1 MKLRSLAGSAAAA
14 VSAGHR
20 FIATGLSAPVGGYEE
35 AKRPKLFIPGPIEMS
50 PEVLAASG
58 SGMRSFIDTTLIE
71 DFGKSIELTRK
82 AFLSKTGQ
90 PFIIS
95 GSGAMGWDA
104 VCCNL
109 MRKGDKVLQVNSGF
123 FSTRFEHTYVQ
134 YGMELHS
141 VGAAKPGLRPENAL
155 VERRLKDAKASGKP
169 FRVLSISGVD
179 TSTAV
184 LADLKALC
192 DITRAVS
199 PETLIVVDAVCSAAG
214 EELRMDEW
222 GIDFVMTGSQKA
234 FGVPPGLCILI
245 ASERV
250 MAQMPGVNEI
260 PNYFVNL
267 QRWLPIMKNYEA
279 RQPSYFA
286 TPAVQLIG
294 ALRVGLEQMH
304 ATPGGME
311 GFFKA
316 HRDMKTHIH
325 TELDKM
331 GLKLLTAN
339 THIASNLLSTVRYP
353 QGKGAADVIPAMKER
368 GWIIA
373 AGLHPECASE
383 YFRFGHMGYS
393 VTTKPH
399 YITALLQA
407 LHEVCKA

>member
-1 MKLRSLAGSAAAA
+1 MRTARAGKTVGGALFARRISTA
-14 VSAGHR
+14 
-20 FIATGLSAPVGGYEE
+20 GLSAPIGGYDE

-58 SGMRSFIDTTLIE
+58 AGMRSFTDTTLID
-71 DFGKSIELTRK
+71 DFGKCIEMTRK
-82 AFLSKTGQ
+82 TFLTKTGQ

-95 GSGAMGWDA
+95 GSGVMGWDA

-109 MRKGDKVLQVNSGF
+109 MKKGDKVLQVNSGF
-123 FSTRFEHTYVQ
+123 FSTRFEHTYTQ

-141 VGAAKPGLRPENAL
+141 VGAAKAGVRPDNGAIEKA
-155 VERRLKDAKASGKP
+155 LKDAKAAGKP
-169 FRVLSISGVD
+169 FKVLSISGVD

-192 DITRAVS
+192 DIARATS
-199 PETLIVVDAVCSAAG
+199 PETYIVVDAVCSAAG
-214 EELRMDEW
+214 EELRMDDW

-250 MAQMPGVNEI
+250 MAEMPPVDQI

-279 RQPSYFA
+279 RVGSYFA

-294 ALRVGLEQMH
+294 AMRVGLEQMH

-311 GFFKA
+311 GYFKV
-316 HRDMKTHIH
+316 HRDMKTSVHNQ
-325 TELDKM
+325 LDNM
-331 GLKLLTAN
+331 GLKLLTDN

-353 QGKGAADVIPAMKER
+353 KGKGVGDVIPAMKER

-373 AGLHPECASE
+373 AGLHPDCANE

-393 VTTKPH
+393 VTKKPE
-399 YITALLQA
+399 YLQA
-407 LHEVCKA
+407 LLKDLDAVCKS

>member
-1 MKLRSLAGSAAAA
+1 
-14 VSAGHR
+14 
-20 FIATGLSAPVGGYEE
+20 
-35 AKRPKLFIPGPIEMS
+35 
-50 PEVLAASG
+50 
-58 SGMRSFIDTTLIE
+58 MRSFTDTTLIE
-71 DFGKSIELTRK
+71 DFGKSIELVRK
-82 AFLSKTGQ
+82 TFLSKKGQ
-90 PFIIS
+90 PFILS
-95 GSGAMGWDA
+95 GSGVMGWDA
-104 VCCNL
+104 VACNL
-109 MRKGDKVLQVNSGF
+109 MKRGDKVLQVNSGF
-123 FSTRFEHTYVQ
+123 FSTRFEHTYSQ

-141 VGAAKPGLRPENAL
+141 VKAAKAGVRPDNNA
-155 VERRLKDAKASGKP
+155 VEKALKDAKAGGAP

-192 DITRAVS
+192 EISRATS

-214 EELRMDEW
+214 EELRMDDW
-222 GIDFVMTGSQKA
+222 GIDFVLTGSQKA

-250 MAQMPGVNEI
+250 MSQMPPVDAI

-267 QRWLPIMKNYEA
+267 QRWLPIMNNYEA

-311 GFFKA
+311 GYFQV
-316 HRDMKTHIH
+316 HRDMKTKIH
-325 TELDKM
+325 AQLETM
-331 GLKLLTAN
+331 GLQLLTDN
-339 THIASNLLSTVRYP
+339 TAIASNLLSTVRYP
-353 QGKGAADVIPAMKER
+353 SGKGVGDVLPAMKER

-373 AGLHPECASE
+373 AGLHPDCANE

-393 VTTKPH
+393 VTRKPE
-399 YITALLQA
+399 YISALLTD
-407 LHEVCKA
+407 LNDVCKA

>member
-1 MKLRSLAGSAAAA
+1 
-14 VSAGHR
+14 
-20 FIATGLSAPVGGYEE
+20 
-35 AKRPKLFIPGPIEMS
+35 MS

-58 SGMRSFIDTTLIE
+58 SGMRGFVDPTLME
-71 DFGKSIELTRK
+71 DFGKSIELIRK
-82 AFLSKTGQ
+82 TFLSQKGQ

-109 MRKGDKVLQVNSGF
+109 MKKGDKVLQVNSGF
-123 FSTRFEHTYVQ
+123 FSTRFEHTYSQ
-134 YGMELHS
+134 YGMDLHS
-141 VGAAKPGLRPENAL
+141 IGAAKAGVRPENGAI
-155 VERRLKDAKASGKP
+155 EKALKDAKASGKP

-192 DITRAVS
+192 DISRATS
-199 PETLIVVDAVCSAAG
+199 PETLIIVDAVCSAAG
-214 EELRMDEW
+214 EELRMDDW
-222 GIDFVMTGSQKA
+222 GIDFVLTGSQKA

-250 MAQMPGVNEI
+250 MAQLPPVEAI

-267 QRWLPIMKNYEA
+267 QHWLPIMKNYEA

-304 ATPGGME
+304 AVPGGIE
-311 GFFKA
+311 GYFKV
-316 HRDMKTHIH
+316 HRDMKTTIH
-325 TELDKM
+325 SQLDKM
-331 GLKLLTAN
+331 NLQLLTDN
-339 THIASNLLSTVRYP
+339 THIASNLLSTIRYP
-353 QGKGAADVIPAMKER
+353 KGKGAGDVLPAMKQR

-373 AGLHPECASE
+373 SGIHPDCASE
-383 YFRFGHMGYS
+383 YFRIGHMGYS
-393 VTTKPH
+393 VTTKPE
-399 YITALLQA
+399 YIHGLLKD
-407 LHEVCKA
+407 LDEVCKA